1 MVKTTL
7 LTLLLLATSSLAQ
20 QPEPEW
26 NGYVQ
31 VRYTD
36 DFQNLH
42 AFEVRRAKLWMY
54 RQTPFL
60 DQFHYKVQGKFSFKN
75 QGNFILQDV
84 FAEYRFKNGWI
95 RAGQQKPDFSLERNQ
110 SDYLIAVAE
119 RTLVVDAL
127 IPAAESGARDIGLQL
142 HLKSKDKWWNGSA
155 GWFNGTGGNRVGTAD
170 GPFLFTTRQRFH
182 FAFSGN
188 INFNMGVSGSYRKG
202 TGMRFRKIFPADS
215 LFSGKDFRYGAEAE
229 FGGKSWS
236 LQGEYIEAH
245 FENQRAFGWYLLG
258 EYYLSDRHLIGI
270 QAEYFS
276 DLNAMTEDNPA
287 YDLSYSWLLKG
298 QDAKVLADLRVQPD
312 SGENNISFLTQFQ
325 LFFN

>member
-1 MVKTTL
+1 MFKTIL
-7 LTLLLLATSSLAQ
+7 FALLLLATFSWA
-20 QPEPEW
+20 QPEPDW

-36 DFQNLH
+36 DFQNNNS
-42 AFEVRRAKLWMY
+42 FEVRRAKLWMY

-95 RAGQQKPDFSLERNQ
+95 RAGQQKPDFSLERDQ
-110 SDYLIAVAE
+110 SDYLVPVAE
-119 RTLVVDAL
+119 RALVVDAL

-142 HLKSKDKWWNGSA
+142 HVKSKDKWWNGSA
-155 GWFNGTGGNRVGTAD
+155 GWFNGTGGNRVGNAD
-170 GPFLFTTRQRFH
+170 SPFLFTTRQRFH
-182 FAFSGN
+182 FTFSGN

-202 TGMRFRKIFPADS
+202 AQMAFRKIFAADS
-215 LFSGKDFRYGAEAE
+215 LFSGKDLRYGAEAAV
-229 FGGKSWS
+229 GGKSWS
-236 LQGEYIEAH
+236 LQGEYIEACL
-245 FENQRAFGWYLLG
+245 ENQRAFGWYLLG
-258 EYYLSDRHLIGI
+258 EYYFSDRHLIGL

-287 YDLSYSWLLKG
+287 YDLSYSLLLKG

-312 SGENNISFLTQFQ
+312 SNKNNISFLTQVQ